1 MRRYPRPGASFLL
14 RVRLTRQVDRILVAI
29 PAGVAR
35 PHMPD
40 AIIRQM
46 LGPFRGNDIRTA
58 LRTLIDRY
66 SSHGRFLLSLLLRR
80 ICVEGKGSIAWQR
93 RNRANIVVYA

>member
-1 MRRYPRPGASFLL
+1 MPLVGREISLL
-14 RVRLTRQVDRILVAI
+14 PSLPL
-29 PAGVAR
+29 
-35 PHMPD
+35 
-40 AIIRQM
+40 IRQM

-80 ICVEGKGSIAWQR
+80 ICVAGKGSIAWQR
-93 RNRANIVVYA
+93 RNRANIVVFASSYSVAADIRLVFLDEI